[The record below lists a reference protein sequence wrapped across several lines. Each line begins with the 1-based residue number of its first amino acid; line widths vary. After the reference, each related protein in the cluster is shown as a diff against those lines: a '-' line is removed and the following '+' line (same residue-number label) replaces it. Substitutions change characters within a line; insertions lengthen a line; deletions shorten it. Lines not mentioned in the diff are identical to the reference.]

1 MAELLTSGI
10 APVRL
15 YVERGA
21 LADDVVWDAR
31 DAGVDVR
38 DVVDGGLAK
47 VLDLVSPRAMVAVA
61 AIRTTELQDL
71 TTAAAEAQRPLLVL
85 VGLADPGN
93 VGTLLRTAEATGA
106 TGVVL
111 TEGSADI
118 FNPKTVRA
126 SAGSLFRVPVCQNI
140 ELAEVLSSCAASG
153 IPTWATV
160 VSGGLNLE
168 EADLDGAGALLIGG
182 EAHGL
187 GTGAIEASSVP
198 LSIPMAGKVE
208 SLNAGVAGAVVLFE
222 AARQRRVNGVRSTS
236 RIEPQ

>member
-1 MAELLTSGI
+1 MAELLASDIT
-10 APVRL
+10 PVRL

-61 AIRTTELQDL
+61 NTGTTELRYL
-71 TTAAAEAQRPLLVL
+71 TSAAADEQRPLLVL

-106 TGVVL
+106 VGVVL
-111 TEGSADI
+111 TDGSADL

-126 SAGSLFRVPVCQNI
+126 SAGSLFRVPVCQGV
-140 ELAEVLSSCAASG
+140 ELASVLRNCAASG
-153 IPTWATV
+153 IQTWATV
-160 VSGGLNLE
+160 VSGGTNLE
-168 EADLDGAGALLIGG
+168 DADLGGAGALLIGG

-187 GTGAIEASSVP
+187 GAGAVEASSVP

-222 AARQRRVNGVRSTS
+222 AARQRRANGLRATS